1 MCIRDRDKSAKLYK
15 KLSYNQVLHDEL
27 KVMDTT
33 AVVLCK
39 ENNIPLRVFN
49 MLKKGALMSIINGE
63 EAGTIIK

>member
-1 MCIRDRDKSAKLYK
+1 MKGCK
-15 KLSYNQVLHDEL
+15 EL
-27 KVMDTT
+27 KVMDVI

-63 EAGTIIK
+63 MTGTSIK